1 MTSLI
6 FSVGSYYTS
15 VKIMRHTWLTIW
27 LSLLPISTLR
37 LVVGGGGRSLALA
50 PPLGD
55 GAAAPPKGGSESVS
69 APLEGL
75 APSLV
80 GVTGKGGGGEWSPNG
95 LCSPELSS
103 NWMGKKDTSRVS
115 LDL

>member
-55 GAAAPPKGGSESVS
+55 GAAAPPKGGSESAS
-69 APLEGL
+69 PPLEGL
-75 APSLV
+75 APSLL

-115 LDL
+115 LD